1 LTKYKTHWANTINFK
16 NDQNGKYCDNPVD
29 DFTNYRAAITHTC
42 SNEKQTCSQ
51 KRGRCR
57 LQMLNVQLLS
67 NYCAAWLEQFKMN
80 LKFLAVAILETRI
93 NPHSGP
99 YDMTENDKNEEGL

>member
-1 LTKYKTHWANTINFK
+1 MMQIANAQCATF
-16 NDQNGKYCDNPVD
+16 
-29 DFTNYRAAITHTC
+29 
-42 SNEKQTCSQ
+42 E
-51 KRGRCR
+51 
-57 LQMLNVQLLS
+57 QLLRS
-67 NYCAAWLEQFKMN
+67 MEQIKMN